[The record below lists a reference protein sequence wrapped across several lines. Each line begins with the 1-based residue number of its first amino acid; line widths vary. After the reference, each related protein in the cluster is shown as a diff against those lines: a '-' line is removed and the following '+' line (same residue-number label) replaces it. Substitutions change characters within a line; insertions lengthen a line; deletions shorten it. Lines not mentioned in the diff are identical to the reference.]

1 MQVKFLPAEVEVYL
15 TKDSLTLYEALI
27 EVGDEVAPVA
37 KLHGVDN
44 WFLNQLMPRSTR
56 SFTRMWIF

>member
-27 EVGDEVAPVA
+27 EVGDEVALVA
-37 KLHGVDN
+37 KLHGV
-44 WFLNQLMPRSTR
+44 T
-56 SFTRMWIF
+56 TGK